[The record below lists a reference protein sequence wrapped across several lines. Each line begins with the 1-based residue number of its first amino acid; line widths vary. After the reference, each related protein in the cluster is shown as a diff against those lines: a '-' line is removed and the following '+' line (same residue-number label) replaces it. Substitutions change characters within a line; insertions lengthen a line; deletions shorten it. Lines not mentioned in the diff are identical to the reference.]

1 MNTTPMEQLLR
12 AVREAKHIV
21 ALTGAGVSAESGI
34 PTFRDAMSGH
44 WSKYSPQ
51 ELATPEAFAKD
62 PARVSQWYDER
73 RLAAL
78 SCQPN
83 PGHVALAQLERALMA
98 RGGSLTILTQ
108 NVDQLHQRAGSQ
120 DVVELHGSIIRWRC
134 TKTGES
140 RRFEEPAPMS
150 EQHPITSPAQG
161 LWRPDVVWFGEALP
175 QSALDEA
182 DVACARAD
190 LYMAIGTSGIVYPA
204 TGFIQSAIE
213 RDIPRIE
220 INPLATPVSELFT
233 YQVREASGV
242 FLPALLERAFA

>member
-1 MNTTPMEQLLR
+1 MEQLLE
-12 AVREAKHIV
+12 AVRKAKHIV

-78 SCQPN
+78 QRQPN
-83 PGHVALAQLERALMA
+83 PGHVALAQLEQALRA
-98 RGGSLTILTQ
+98 RSGSLTILTQ

-120 DVVELHGSIIRWRC
+120 EVVELHGSIIRWRC
-134 TKTGES
+134 TKTGQTQ
-140 RRFEEPAPMS
+140 RFEAPEPMS
-150 EQHPITSPAQG
+150 EGYPISSPARG

-175 QSALDEA
+175 QDALEA
-182 DVACARAD
+182 ADLACARAD
-190 LYMAIGTSGIVYPA
+190 LYMAIGTSGVVYPA
-204 TGFIQSAIE
+204 TGFIQSAIT
-213 RDIPRIE
+213 RDIPSIE
-220 INPLATPVSELFT
+220 INPAATPVSELFT

-242 FLPALLERAFA
+242 FLPALLKRAFI